1 MKVGIV
7 DDMVVMM
14 SMAIKKVET
23 MVMMSLEIK
32 KLEMAVLTWRGLVQI
47 SRSSADARSMPFKI
61 PSIRIP
67 TVSSIVTVMSQEPS
81 TSCLDAPVVYQNYKI
96 MPRQPL
102 PNQFVTI
109 TAQGKKDPN
118 QTRGVDPP
126 ASIFYGEYLN
136 TGPGAGVK
144 WDGYK
149 SSLTSSDASR
159 NPVRP
164 LNALALS
171 IAILILNALALGIA
185 IFERKLK
192 VKVVS
197 PSPKLLLIE
206 STKDLFHHRN
216 LLTAKGMVW
225 LTKIPFL
232 TLLLIYLGSQVKS
245 DASDHRYSEGD
256 TVPFYANKIGPFSNA
271 RETYAY
277 YNLPFCSP
285 DTVKEKKLNLGE
297 MLNGDRLVSTPYK
310 LEYHVDKKIE
320 VLCNK
325 TLSKSDVSQFKR
337 VIEKDY
343 YIQFYYDDLPIWAF
357 IGMLKKDHFSKTIKT
372 EYHLY
377 KHFDFE
383 VLYNKDHVIEV
394 SLRTHLNSYADITD
408 DKEVDVGF
416 TYSVKWSVTE
426 QSFDRRMEKYTYS
439 SILPHHMSIQH
450 HSITY
455 SSVAL
460 LILIIFL
467 VTFYVLVLSKDISK
481 NLADV
486 EEDQVANNQEETGWK
501 NIHGDVFRFP
511 QHKSLF
517 AAALGVGSQLL
528 VLIVAILALGLV
540 GFFQPYIR
548 GVLWNALII
557 VYAVTSVVS
566 GYTSVSFYSQL
577 EGTKWMKNLFLTG
590 GLYFGPLF
598 LTFTFLDIVAM
609 FYGTTTALPL
619 KAIVMLSLLWTFL
632 ASPLLFLGGIIGK
645 TRNSDFQAPCK
656 TAKIPR
662 EVPKL
667 RWYRGVLPQMA
678 LAGVLPFSVIYTQLY
693 YIFASVWGHRI
704 YTLYSVMSIVFF
716 LLVIM
721 TALVSVAVTYFQLA
735 VEDHRWWWR
744 SFFCGGSTGLY
755 IYVYC
760 IYYYFMRSD
769 MTGFM
774 QVSIFF
780 GYMACV
786 CFGVFLVLGSVG
798 FRASLLFVR
807 YLYAAIKCD

>member
-1 MKVGIV
+1 MNSAFNCRLA
-7 DDMVVMM
+7 VVQ
-14 SMAIKKVET
+14 
-23 MVMMSLEIK
+23 
-32 KLEMAVLTWRGLVQI
+32 RG
-47 SRSSADARSMPFKI
+47 R
-61 PSIRIP
+61 
-67 TVSSIVTVMSQEPS
+67 
-81 TSCLDAPVVYQNYKI
+81 
-96 MPRQPL
+96 
-102 PNQFVTI
+102 
-109 TAQGKKDPN
+109 
-118 QTRGVDPP
+118 
-126 ASIFYGEYLN
+126 
-136 TGPGAGVK
+136 
-144 WDGYK
+144 
-149 SSLTSSDASR
+149 
-159 NPVRP
+159 
-164 LNALALS
+164 
-171 IAILILNALALGIA
+171 
-185 IFERKLK
+185 LK

-197 PSPKLLLIE
+197 PSPTLLLFE
-206 STKDLFHHRN
+206 SSKDVFNHGN
-216 LLTAKGMVW
+216 LLTAKGMVP

-232 TLLLIYLGSQVKS
+232 TLLLIYHGSQVQS

-271 RETYAY
+271 RETYGY

-297 MLNGDRLVSTPYK
+297 MSNGDRLVSTPYK
-310 LEYHVDKKIE
+310 LEYLVDKKIE

-325 TLSKSDVSQFKR
+325 TLRKSDVSQFRR

-343 YIQFYYDDLPIWAF
+343 YVQFYYDDLPIWAF
-357 IGMLKKDHFSKTIKT
+357 IGALKKDHFSKTIKT
-372 EYHLY
+372 EYRLFR
-377 KHFDFE
+377 HFDFQ
-383 VLYNKDHVIEV
+383 VFYNKDHLIEV
-394 SLRTHLNSYADITD
+394 NLRMGVHQSIDITD
-408 DKEVDVGF
+408 DKEVDVSF
-416 TYSVKWSVTE
+416 TYSVKWSATE
-426 QSFDRRMEKYTYS
+426 KSFDRRMEKYIRFA
-439 SILPHHMSIQH
+439 ILPHHMSIHH

-460 LILIIFL
+460 IILIIFL
-467 VTFYVLVLSKDISK
+467 LTFYMLVLSKDISK
-481 NLADV
+481 NSPDV
-486 EEDQVANNQEETGWK
+486 EEDQVADNQEETGWK

-528 VLIVAILALGLV
+528 VLIVAILALGLL
-540 GFFQPYIR
+540 GFFQPCIR

-577 EGTKWMKNLFLTG
+577 EGTNWMKNLFLTG

-632 ASPLLFLGGIIGK
+632 ATPLLFLGGLIGK

-662 EVPKL
+662 EVPNL

-678 LAGVLPFSVIYTQLY
+678 LAGILPFSVIYTQLY
-693 YIFASVWGHRI
+693 YILASVWGHRI
-704 YTLYSVMSIVFF
+704 YTLYSVMPIVFF

-721 TALVSVAVTYFQLA
+721 TALVSMAVTYFQLA

-786 CFGVFLVLGSVG
+786 CFGIFLVLGSVG